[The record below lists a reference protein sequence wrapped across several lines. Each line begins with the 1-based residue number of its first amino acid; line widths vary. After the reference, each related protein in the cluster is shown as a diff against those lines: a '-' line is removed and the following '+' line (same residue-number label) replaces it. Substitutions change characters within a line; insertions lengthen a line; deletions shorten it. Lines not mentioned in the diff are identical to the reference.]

1 VTGIKT
7 LQEARVGD
15 TIFAGAEEYKHPIP
29 GFQKVTP
36 YVFAGVYPVDT
47 EDYNQLKTDIEKLKM
62 SDSSLTNEHEVSPA
76 LGHGFRCGFLGLLH
90 MEIVKERLDREFDI
104 DVILTSPQVT
114 YQVMMPGDH
123 SHDFKNTPLKVEQ
136 LGEKIY
142 TRLWI
147 RNPEHLPEPGTYEWI
162 EEPIVKLEIISRS
175 DMVGEMMKLAQ
186 EHRGIYKNQT
196 YIDETRSIITYE
208 IPMAEII
215 SDFYDD
221 LKSRSSGYA
230 SMSYEQLNY
239 KRDDLVKIDILVN
252 NERITAFSTIA
263 HRSKAFHVGQELCLK
278 LKEAIPKQLF
288 SIPIQAAIGAKVI
301 ARETINAYRKDVT
314 GYLYGGDVTRK
325 NKLLDKQKK
334 GKKKMKE
341 FGKVSIPSE
350 TFIDILKKK

>member
-1 VTGIKT
+1 
-7 LQEARVGD
+7 
-15 TIFAGAEEYKHPIP
+15 
-29 GFQKVTP
+29 
-36 YVFAGVYPVDT
+36 
-47 EDYNQLKTDIEKLKM
+47 
-62 SDSSLTNEHEVSPA
+62 
-76 LGHGFRCGFLGLLH
+76 
-90 MEIVKERLDREFDI
+90 MEIVKERLDREFDL

-123 SHDFKNTPLKVEQ
+123 SHEFKNTPLK
-136 LGEKIY
+136 LEKIGDRTY

-147 RNPEHLPEPGTYEWI
+147 KNPEHLPEPGTYEWI

-175 DMVGEMMKLAQ
+175 DMIGEMMKLAQ

-215 SDFYDD
+215 TDFYDD

-239 KRDDLVKIDILVN
+239 KRDDLVKLDILVN
-252 NERITAFSTIA
+252 NERISAFSTIA
-263 HRSKAFHVGQELCLK
+263 HRSKAFYVGQELCEK
-278 LKEAIPKQLF
+278 LKKAIPKQLF

-341 FGKVSIPSE
+341 FGKVSIPST
-350 TFIDILKKK
+350 TFIDILKK

>member
-1 VTGIKT
+1 
-7 LQEARVGD
+7 
-15 TIFAGAEEYKHPIP
+15 
-29 GFQKVTP
+29 
-36 YVFAGVYPVDT
+36 
-47 EDYNQLKTDIEKLKM
+47 
-62 SDSSLTNEHEVSPA
+62 
-76 LGHGFRCGFLGLLH
+76 
-90 MEIVKERLDREFDI
+90 
-104 DVILTSPQVT
+104 
-114 YQVMMPGDH
+114 
-123 SHDFKNTPLKVEQ
+123 
-136 LGEKIY
+136 
-142 TRLWI
+142 
-147 RNPEHLPEPGTYEWI
+147 
-162 EEPIVKLEIISRS
+162 
-175 DMVGEMMKLAQ
+175 MKLAQ

-196 YIDETRSIITYE
+196 YIDETRSILTYE

-215 SDFYDD
+215 TDFYDD

-252 NERITAFSTIA
+252 NERISAFSTIA
-263 HRSKAFHVGQELCLK
+263 HRSKAYHVGLELCGK

-288 SIPIQAAIGAKVI
+288 SIPIQAAVGAKVI
-301 ARETINAYRKDVT
+301 ARETISAYRKDVT